1 MPSPSDREGH
11 GSRLA
16 LSSQSVKPS
25 LTKQLEVSKQVK
37 LSELSE
43 KDGRWDTYKSHNE
56 QVRDI
61 CAKAQDAEAG
71 MAFIAKWEKRLDGC
85 VNWLDF
91 AEHAT
96 SQGEMKLKLVR
107 ANFCH
112 VRHCPACQWR
122 RSMMIKARFFEA
134 LPAVIEQHKAS
145 RWMMLT
151 LTVRNCEVDQLGE
164 TLKAMNEA
172 WGRLVKTNVFKD
184 VLGWVRATEVTRSRD
199 GKAHPHFHILLM
211 VKSTYFKPGHYIK
224 TSGWVEAW
232 RDAGRLGYDPVC
244 DVRTVKPNK
253 KGDWANADKSLA
265 MAGAVAEVLKYATK
279 SKDLIQDP
287 DWTLEFFK
295 QVHHKRFLAAGG
307 ALKDAIKKAEAAE
320 SDEAFIEAE
329 KDETQTIE
337 TGVQMRFTWRTKQ
350 QAYYRKS
357 VRTVPPS
364 DAASADP
371 SPLG

>member
-1 MPSPSDREGH
+1 
-11 GSRLA
+11 
-16 LSSQSVKPS
+16 
-25 LTKQLEVSKQVK
+25 
-37 LSELSE
+37 
-43 KDGRWDTYKSHNE
+43 
-56 QVRDI
+56 
-61 CAKAQDAEAG
+61 
-71 MAFIAKWEKRLDGC
+71 
-85 VNWLDF
+85 
-91 AEHAT
+91 
-96 SQGEMKLKLVR
+96 
-107 ANFCH
+107 
-112 VRHCPACQWR
+112 
-122 RSMMIKARFFEA
+122 
-134 LPAVIEQHKAS
+134 
-145 RWMMLT
+145 
-151 LTVRNCEVDQLGE
+151 
-164 TLKAMNEA
+164 
-172 WGRLVKTNVFKD
+172 
-184 VLGWVRATEVTRSRD
+184 
-199 GKAHPHFHILLM
+199 
-211 VKSTYFKPGHYIK
+211 
-224 TSGWVEAW
+224 
-232 RDAGRLGYDPVC
+232 
-244 DVRTVKPNK
+244 
-253 KGDWANADKSLA
+253 